1 MPRFPVSAPILSP
14 SSDINSTHILSA
26 FISSFNHGQKT
37 HKGSFPS
44 IFRNTSVW
52 GNKKLRAAVDHS
64 LSGRW
69 QPTASISDFCFLFSV
84 FWHPFSVFCLLIS
97 VFCLLISDICFL
109 SSGVCSLMS
118 VFWCLFSVFWFLFS
132 DVCFLF
138 SYHILHW
145 VKKTAHLI
153 NKICCPYCQA
163 FSELRI
169 DLSAFSFSGFRQP
182 LSVFIRQINHSA
194 LRTWWDACR

>member
-1 MPRFPVSAPILSP
+1 M
-14 SSDINSTHILSA
+14 
-26 FISSFNHGQKT
+26 HGQKT

-44 IFRNTSVW
+44 IFRNASVW
-52 GNKKLRAAVDHS
+52 GNKKTAGSRGSLTLRQMTAHS
-64 LSGRW
+64 LDIW
-69 QPTASISDFCFLFSV
+69 FLISVFCFPFSD
-84 FWHPFSVFCLLIS
+84 FWHPFSVFYLLIS
-97 VFCLLISDICFL
+97 VLWFLLSVLCVLISDTC
-109 SSGVCSLMS
+109 
-118 VFWCLFSVFWFLFS
+118 FLFS
-132 DVCFLF
+132 DFCLPSSDFCSLV

-163 FSELRI
+163 FSGLRI

-182 LSVFIRQINHSA
+182 LSVFIRQTNHSA

>member
-1 MPRFPVSAPILSP
+1 MGRRHIKDHSRAYSGTLP
-14 SSDINSTHILSA
+14 SGEI
-26 FISSFNHGQKT
+26 
-37 HKGSFPS
+37 
-44 IFRNTSVW
+44 
-52 GNKKLRAAVDHS
+52 KKLRAAVDHS

-69 QPTASISDFCFLFSV
+69 QPTASISDFRFLFPV
-84 FWHPFSVFCLLIS
+84 FWFLTSVFCLLSSDFCSLVSVICSLCSDFWFLIPVFWCLIS
-97 VFCLLISDICFL
+97 VSCFL
-109 SSGVCSLMS
+109 SSDVCSLIS
-118 VFWCLFSVFWFLFS
+118 AFWYLFSVFWFLIS
-132 DVCFLF
+132 VLWCLF

-163 FSELRI
+163 FSGLRI

-182 LSVFIRQINHSA
+182 LSVFIRKTNHSA

>member
-1 MPRFPVSAPILSP
+1 M
-14 SSDINSTHILSA
+14 
-26 FISSFNHGQKT
+26 HGQKT

-44 IFRNTSVW
+44 IFRNTSSW
-52 GNKKLRAAVDHS
+52 GNKKTAGSRGSLTLRQMTAHS
-64 LSGRW
+64 LDIW
-69 QPTASISDFCFLFSV
+69 F
-84 FWHPFSVFCLLIS
+84 LIS
-97 VFCLLISDICFL
+97 VFCLLISVLCVLVSDIWFLFSGFCYLFFVFWFLLSGFWFLISVSCFL
-109 SSGVCSLMS
+109 SSGVCSLIS
-118 VFWCLFSVFWFLFS
+118 AFWYLSSVFWFLLSGF
-132 DVCFLF
+132 CLF

-163 FSELRI
+163 FSGLRI

-182 LSVFIRQINHSA
+182 LSVFIRQTNHSA